1 MQMDEEGKQPKAGKL
16 IEEDLTYRI
25 RAGIFTVANELGP
38 GFLERV
44 YENALAIELSA
55 AGLAVR
61 TQCPIHVQYKGQI
74 VGEYIADLVVEGR
87 VLLELKAIRCL
98 TSEHEAQIMNY
109 LRATRLKVGLL
120 VNFGKPSLQIKR
132 FVL

>member
-1 MQMDEEGKQPKAGKL
+1 MDNQQTGEGKL
-16 IEEDLTYRI
+16 IAEDLTYRI
-25 RAGIFTVANELGP
+25 RACIFAVSNELGP

-61 TQCPIHVQYKGQI
+61 TQCPIHVHYKGQI
-74 VGEYIADLVVEGR
+74 VGEYIADLVVEGQ
-87 VLLELKAIRCL
+87 VLLELKAIRGI
-98 TSEHEAQIMNY
+98 SGEHEAQIMNY

-120 VNFGKPSLQIKR
+120 VNFGQPSVQIKR